1 MIDLE
6 LLGESNWRG
15 PGVGRKPPFYKR
27 TWFTALLAL
36 GILTGVGTFAVLV
49 FVIQPLKDKA
59 ETFDLADVRKL
70 ESASII
76 YDRNGGELGR
86 LYVMNRTPIKLDE
99 VPQHFIKAL
108 TAQEDSRY
116 FEHDGVDYLGIGR
129 AVALAVQ
136 MGKVT
141 QGASTITQQL
151 ARQTFELREK
161 SIQRKI
167 LEAFVAQRIE
177 KQYTKKEILELYL
190 NRIFFGSGNGQN
202 FYGIQAAARGYFGK
216 DVRDLNLE
224 ESATIAGLIKAP
236 NLYTPLKHP
245 EAAIRA
251 RNQVFDRMLAEGY
264 ITEDEHAQLGRK
276 PMITAGQTIDA
287 RLTYVYDEVRRQVM
301 QIVGEEKAATG
312 GFNIYTSIDPI
323 IQKAADQAVQQ
334 RLAEVEGRP
343 GYEHE
348 TYAQYRGVLSDYRKK
363 LASREI
369 SPDAPKPRALYLQ
382 GSALVIDNADGAVL
396 ALVGGRDYRDSQLN
410 RAFYSSRQVGTAF
423 TPLVYAAAYQS
434 PMFFPGTPVLDQ
446 HFDNTMIMIG
456 GFTGILGE
464 WGEEVA
470 NPKYKMGNISLREAL
485 VRSRNAATVRLAYQA
500 FPGPSQRDPLDL
512 APIKDIAKKAGINS
526 PIQDLP
532 ASVLGQS
539 EAKLDEMC
547 LAYSC
552 FPNKGTRAKRVHLI
566 NRIKDAQDK
575 TIYQIS
581 EEDVAP
587 VEAMDELAAWQV
599 NSSLTDALNQG
610 TAAVART
617 DFGLKNFPAAGKTG
631 THLGFKDLW
640 FLGYSSRV
648 TCGVWVGFDK
658 PKTIYPSAF
667 SSRIALPI
675 WSDIMNAST
684 TGFKPEPFAP
694 PATAEKIEICKKS
707 GLRATDFCFE
717 KHTDAKGKVT
727 SVRDTFTE
735 FARPGTAFDS
745 YCTVHAGEG
754 LALDLQ
760 SFSSPIGKPDGASI
774 ALANAG
780 KFANIEPVR
789 MQGLTILGD
798 DPYNTVK
805 PILRATPAS
814 NVEGTNVKRAILV
827 DEEGNSTTQLPV
839 KLEPPK
845 GLRLDP

>member
-1 MIDLE
+1 MLDLE

-15 PGVGRKPPFYKR
+15 PGGVRKPPFYRR

-36 GILTGVGTFAVLV
+36 GILSGVAVFAVLV

-59 ETFDLADVRKL
+59 EIFDLSQVRKL

-86 LYVMNRTPIKLDE
+86 LYVMNRTPVKLEE

-108 TAQEDSRY
+108 TAQEDSRF
-116 FEHDGVDYLGIGR
+116 FEHDGVDYLGIVR
-129 AVALAVQ
+129 AVMLAVQ

-151 ARQTFELREK
+151 ARQTFELKEK
-161 SIQRKI
+161 SINRKI
-167 LEAFVAQRIE
+167 LEAFVAQRME
-177 KQYTKKEILELYL
+177 KQFTKKEILELYL

-216 DVRDLNLE
+216 DVKDLNLE

-245 EAAIRA
+245 EASIKA
-251 RNQVFDRMLAEGY
+251 RNQVFDRMLAEGF
-264 ITEDEHAQLGRK
+264 INREEHTQLSRK

-301 QIVGEEKAATG
+301 QIVGEDRAATG
-312 GFNIYTSIDPI
+312 GFSIYTSIDPQ
-323 IQKAADQAVQQ
+323 IQKAADKAVQQ
-334 RLAEVEGRP
+334 RLAEVEARP
-343 GYEHE
+343 GYQHE
-348 TYAQYRGVLSDYRKK
+348 TYVQYRGILTDFRKK
-363 LASREI
+363 LGNREI
-369 SPDAPKPRALYLQ
+369 APETAKPRAQYLQ
-382 GSALVIDNADGAVL
+382 GSALVIDNADGSVL

-423 TPLVYAAAYQS
+423 TPFVYAAAYQS
-434 PMFFPGTPVLDQ
+434 PMFFPGTQVLDQ

-464 WGEEVA
+464 WGEEVE
-470 NPKYKMGNISLREAL
+470 NPKFKMGNISLRESL
-485 VRSRNAATVRLAYQA
+485 VRSRNSATIRLAYQA

-512 APIKDIAKKAGINS
+512 APIKDLVKKAGINS
-526 PIQDLP
+526 PVLDLP

-539 EAKLDEMC
+539 EARLDEMC

-552 FPNKGTRAKRVHLI
+552 FPNKGTHAQRVHLVK
-566 NRIKDAQDK
+566 RIADAQDK

-581 EEDVAP
+581 EEAVAP
-587 VEAMDELAAWQV
+587 VEAMDEIAAWQV
-599 NSSLTDALNQG
+599 NSSLIDSLNQG
-610 TAAVART
+610 TASAART

-658 PKTIYPSAF
+658 PKTIYDGAF
-667 SSRIALPI
+667 SSRVALPI
-675 WSDIMNAST
+675 WSDIMNAT
-684 TGFKPEPFAP
+684 TVSYKPEPFAP
-694 PATAEKIEICKKS
+694 PASAEKIEICKKS
-707 GLRATDFCFE
+707 GLRATDFCFD
-717 KHTDAKGKVT
+717 KTTDAKGKVT
-727 SVRDTFTE
+727 SVRNTFTE
-735 FARPGTAFDS
+735 YARPGTVFDT

-760 SFSSPIGKPDGASI
+760 SFASPIGRPDGASI

-780 KFANIEPVR
+780 KFAHIEPVR
-789 MQGLTILGD
+789 MQGLTVLGG
-798 DPYNTVK
+798 DPYNSVR
-805 PILRATPAS
+805 PVLRATPAS
-814 NVEGTNVKRAILV
+814 GVDGANVKRAIPV
-827 DEEGNSTTQLPV
+827 DEEGNVATQLPV

-845 GLRLDP
+845 GLKLEP